1 MTELVPA
8 SRRRVRAA
16 RIGLLAD
23 AYPGLW
29 WQAID
34 DAGLSFLDRVASVQL
49 LSDGSWH
56 VDTHQGIQAACRYL
70 GDGVSDM
77 REPKAV
83 IDLDTGESWPVAVTT
98 YAIIGG
104 ERFPVPWHA

>member
-1 MTELVPA
+1 MTELLPA

-23 AYPGLW
+23 AHPGIW
-29 WQAID
+29 HMGID
-34 DAGLSFLDRVASVQL
+34 VANVDRVAAVQL
-49 LSDGSWH
+49 LPDGSWH
-56 VDTHQGIQAACRYL
+56 ITTHQGLQDACRYL
-70 GDGVSDM
+70 GDGVADM

-104 ERFPVPWHA
+104 ERFPVPWHG